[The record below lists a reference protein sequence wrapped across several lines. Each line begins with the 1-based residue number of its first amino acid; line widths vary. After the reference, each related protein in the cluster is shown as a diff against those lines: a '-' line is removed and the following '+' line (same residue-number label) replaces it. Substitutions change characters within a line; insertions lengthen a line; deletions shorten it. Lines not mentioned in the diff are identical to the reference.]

1 MSFRASVLSLLIRNI
16 ESFGVRFLMIAQA
29 IPTGM
34 RDEPMMPHFRLIV
47 FAMNVVAVA
56 VVLAFYFGLLH

>member
-1 MSFRASVLSLLIRNI
+1 M
-16 ESFGVRFLMIAQA
+16 G
-29 IPTGM
+29 
-34 RDEPMMPHFRLIV
+34 DEPMMPHFRLIV